1 MRFIALLFFI
11 TTPLQAFGTE
21 NSNDFWFGT
30 FSTKPI
36 TKKYSLWT
44 EAQLRFDLDQNQ
56 MQQTLY
62 RTGLLYSLNNTQ
74 NIGLLYAFIQTG
86 SLNEHRLAFQHTMFF
101 GNYLGGRL
109 SHRLRLE
116 ARRFEDLG
124 FGAERLRY
132 LLRYEANTEDN
143 LKPLIWDELFINS
156 RKEELT
162 GNKYIDRNRLFL
174 GFRKNFK
181 ENNTALEFGYLN
193 QLVPMESST
202 LMEHVLVAYLM
213 F

>member
-1 MRFIALLFFI
+1 MKFLAAFIFLTLPF
-11 TTPLQAFGTE
+11 LAFGAD

-74 NIGLLYAFIQTG
+74 SIGLLYAFIQTG
-86 SLNEHRLAFQHTMFF
+86 NLSEHRLAVQHTMFF
-101 GNYLGGRL
+101 GNYLGGKL

-132 LLRYEANTEDN
+132 LIRYEGNTTSH
-143 LKPLIWDELFINS
+143 LKPLVWDELFLNS

-181 ENNTALEFGYLN
+181 ESSTAIEFGYLN
-193 QLVPMESST
+193 QLVPQDSST
-202 LMEHVLVAYLM
+202 MIEHVLVVYVI